1 MQNTPMLRRPAFVV
15 FLAAAVLAGSGMAV
29 AAAERNNGGSATA
42 SRSGKGGQ
50 TYRWVDDKNVVHYG
64 DRVPP
69 EYAKSERAVLNR
81 QGVEV
86 ATLGAQKSAEEI
98 ADIERRDKIAR
109 EQKQHDEFLL
119 TTYTSVRD
127 IEALRDQR
135 LAQLAD
141 QRGSTEVYIESL
153 NDRLSQLQL
162 RAQTFRPYNASPGAK
177 PMPDKLAED
186 LIRSLNE
193 VRRQRQV
200 LDDRRNEEIALRAQF
215 QSDIDRYRLLRSAT
229 AASR

>member
-1 MQNTPMLRRPAFVV
+1 MPRWPALSVAFALTA
-15 FLAAAVLAGSGMAV
+15 LAVGRADAASSGSRNSPDKDDV
-29 AAAERNNGGSATA
+29 AYKWIDE
-42 SRSGKGGQ
+42 KGV
-50 TYRWVDDKNVVHYG
+50 THYG
-64 DRVPP
+64 DYVPP
-69 EYAKSERAVLNR
+69 EYAKRERAVLNEEGVVIRRLDAEKTAEQRAAEAR
-81 QGVEV
+81 Q
-86 ATLGAQKSAEEI
+86 QRDI
-98 ADIERRDKIAR
+98 ASR
-109 EQKQHDEFLL
+109 QQHDKFLL

-127 IEALRDQR
+127 IESLRDQR
-135 LAQLAD
+135 LAQLSD

-153 NDRLSQLQL
+153 NDRLAQLQL

-215 QSDIDRYRLLRSAT
+215 QSDIDRYRLLRSGAT
-229 AASR
+229 ASR

>member
-1 MQNTPMLRRPAFVV
+1 MQNTPMLHRPAFVV
-15 FLAAAVLAGSGMAV
+15 LVAAAVLAGSGMAV
-29 AAAERNNGGSATA
+29 AAAERNNGGSAAA
-42 SRSGKGGQ
+42 SRGGKGGQ

-98 ADIERRDKIAR
+98 ADLERRDKIAR

-127 IEALRDQR
+127 IE
-135 LAQLAD
+135 
-141 QRGSTEVYIESL
+141 SL
-153 NDRLSQLQL
+153 NDRLAQLQL

-215 QSDIDRYRLLRSAT
+215 QSDIDRYRLLRSGT
-229 AASR
+229 TASR